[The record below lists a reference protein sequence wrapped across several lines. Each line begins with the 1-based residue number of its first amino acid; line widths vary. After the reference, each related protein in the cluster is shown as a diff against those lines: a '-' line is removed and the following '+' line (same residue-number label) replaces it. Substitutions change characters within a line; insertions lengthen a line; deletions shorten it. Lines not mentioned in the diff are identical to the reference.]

1 MEHTPEAAAFTN
13 LILEVFRLNGKLLS
27 EGDRL
32 TKPVGLT
39 SARWQV
45 LGAIDIAGHSLTA
58 PQISR
63 RIGSSRQAVQ
73 RIVNDL
79 ERLGFVAT
87 KTNPDHVRAKLI
99 EPTATGNQALSRIRI
114 KQLEWSNDLV
124 RGMDA
129 DQLNEAVKVLKELL
143 SRCENL
149 KFTEQQSTVAA
160 L

>member
-1 MEHTPEAAAFTN
+1 MEQTPEAAAFTN
-13 LILEVFRLNGKLLS
+13 LILEVFRLNGELLS

-45 LGAIDIAGHSLTA
+45 LGAIEIAGHSLTV

-99 EPTATGNQALSRIRI
+99 EPTTTGNQALKSIRI

-124 RGMDA
+124 SGMDA
-129 DQLNEAVKVLKELL
+129 DRLNKAVKVLKELL
-143 SRCENL
+143 LRCEKS
-149 KFTEQQSTVAA
+149 KFDK
-160 L
+160 